1 MEDKGKS
8 AVRRGGIA
16 SVFGSKNLKAIAVRG
31 NLRPQ
36 IADPEK
42 FREVILKSSQFVRNS
57 TITSTILPKYGTVG
71 FLVKALG
78 EKGYDTS
85 KKLSNK
91 CISRF

>member
-16 SVFGSKNLKAIAVRG
+16 SVFGSKNLKAIAVRE
-31 NLRPQ
+31 NLKPQ
-36 IADPEK
+36 IANPEK
-42 FREVILKSSQFVRNS
+42 FREVILKSSQFIRSSPISS
-57 TITSTILPKYGTVG
+57 TTLPKYGTVG

-78 EKGYDTS
+78 KGYDTC